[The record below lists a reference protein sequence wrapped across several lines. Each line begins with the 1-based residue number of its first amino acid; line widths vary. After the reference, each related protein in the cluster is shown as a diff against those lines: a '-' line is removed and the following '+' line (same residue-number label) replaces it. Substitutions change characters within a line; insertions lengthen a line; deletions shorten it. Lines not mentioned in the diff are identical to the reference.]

1 MQQGDINCKTHRT
14 SCVQRHTIKRARAF
28 AGVCWFGSLGTVE
41 TLEQTKPN
49 LAPQSR
55 GIMDVR
61 YCMSSAFVI
70 SPSTIL
76 KTWLWMITV
85 SSIKAFYKFL
95 FKNIWGMLAVV
106 LWNANL
112 VVIWFPFYFLSC
124 SL

>member
-28 AGVCWFGSLGTVE
+28 AGVYWFGSLGTVE

-61 YCMSSAFVI
+61 YCTTVSLALGLKVGMCLKICYRAS
-70 SPSTIL
+70 SPSIGAL
-76 KTWLWMITV
+76 KF
-85 SSIKAFYKFL
+85 SE
-95 FKNIWGMLAVV
+95 
-106 LWNANL
+106 
-112 VVIWFPFYFLSC
+112 
-124 SL
+124 